1 MKTTTLYTEKVITA
15 GQSLNCPNI
24 VNLRQTELGVFSIQ
38 VVLTGDGTLE
48 VEYLLSHDSVHFITP
63 VTAHKIVKDF
73 VKTSGPE
80 GDGIDLFFFD
90 LELAPYLKVKF
101 TETSTTDSITVTAI
115 LAAG

>member
-1 MKTTTLYTEKVITA
+1 M
-15 GQSLNCPNI
+15 NCPNI